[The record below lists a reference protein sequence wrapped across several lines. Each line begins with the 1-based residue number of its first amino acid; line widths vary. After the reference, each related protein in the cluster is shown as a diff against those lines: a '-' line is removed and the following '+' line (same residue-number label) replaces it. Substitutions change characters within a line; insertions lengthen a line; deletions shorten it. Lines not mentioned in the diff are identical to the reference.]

1 MRGVSDAVDPTATEE
16 QVEAVVDAG
25 PGPIFSRTV
34 RIRCLGAPSRLVSPE
49 HVVPHPLIQIETMSQ
64 TAEAQQLLRDIQSRH
79 EDIIKLEESLKELR
93 QLFLD
98 MQALVEAQ
106 GEVLNEIATSV
117 DSAVDDTGKGLDE
130 MKKAVK
136 YQKSARKV
144 RVFCLFIPQS
154 LSGGATHSTF
164 SSSVWSPLHRNN
176 SS

>member
-1 MRGVSDAVDPTATEE
+1 
-16 QVEAVVDAG
+16 
-25 PGPIFSRTV
+25 
-34 RIRCLGAPSRLVSPE
+34 
-49 HVVPHPLIQIETMSQ
+49 MSQ

-106 GEVLNEIATSV
+106 GEVLNEIENSV
-117 DSAVDDTGKGLDE
+117 DSAVDFTTKGLDE